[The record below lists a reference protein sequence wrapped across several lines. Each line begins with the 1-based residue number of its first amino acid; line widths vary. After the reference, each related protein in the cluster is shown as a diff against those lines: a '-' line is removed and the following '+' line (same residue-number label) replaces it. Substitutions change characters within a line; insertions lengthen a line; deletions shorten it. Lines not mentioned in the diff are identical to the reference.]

1 MKKLF
6 IFAFALM
13 FSFTSAFANEDNNT
27 GNATHDEDNETP
39 DSNGG
44 GTSGE
49 IYVITFRG
57 WCGEARIRRVFDHE
71 PSYLET
77 LGPQMEANQWCD
89 IVYGDPFSI
98 IGIE

>member
-39 DSNGG
+39 DLNGG
-44 GTSGE
+44 GTTGE

-57 WCGEARIRRVFDHE
+57 
-71 PSYLET
+71 
-77 LGPQMEANQWCD
+77 
-89 IVYGDPFSI
+89 
-98 IGIE
+98 